1 MNRFWRNF
9 RGALGRTFP
18 DAQVFAQATAFNSFL
33 ALFPMLL
40 VILGTLT
47 LTPQLTAAVEDTIAR
62 VLEILPKTSRQT
74 VVDYLL
80 PFGDDPWKWILL
92 GLGGTLFAGGGAMAS
107 LTQGFRAVHRDKP
120 ATGFWR
126 EQMRALSLLAM
137 TFVPW
142 VVSAVITV
150 FGRQMREWAIRSFG
164 LSWLFNLLWAVV
176 YTSLALVLAM
186 ITLALMYRFG
196 RAKPAEWSH
205 IWPGTF
211 VATGLW
217 WVVNVIFG
225 FYVREVPYGV
235 IYGGLAAAI
244 GLLIWFYLSAIVV
257 CIGAGFNAEAE
268 ARAPDPVYHEP
279 LRINSGAVPVAPAE
293 NVPAKTELE

>member
-1 MNRFWRNF
+1 MHRFWRNF

-47 LTPQLTAAVEDTIAR
+47 LTPQLTAAVGDIITR
-62 VLEILPKTSRQT
+62 LLEILPNPSRQT

-80 PFGDDPWKWILL
+80 TFGDDPVTWILL
-92 GLGGTLFAGGGAMAS
+92 GLGGTLLAGGGAMAS
-107 LTQGFRAVHRDKP
+107 LTQGFRAVHRDEPIK
-120 ATGFWR
+120 GFWR
-126 EQMRALSLLAM
+126 EQLRALGLLGM

-142 VVSAVITV
+142 MLSALITV
-150 FGRQMREWAIRSFG
+150 FGRQLREWAIHHFG

-186 ITLALMYRFG
+186 ITLALVYRYG
-196 RAKPAEWSH
+196 RGRPAEWSH

-225 FYVREVPYGV
+225 YYVREVPYGV

-244 GLLIWFYLSAIVV
+244 GLLIWLYLSAIVV
-257 CIGAGFNAEAE
+257 YIGAGFNAEAE
-268 ARAPDPVYHEP
+268 ARAPEPVYGDA
-279 LRINSGAVPVAPAE
+279 LRINSGAVPAAE
-293 NVPAKTELE
+293 EVPPAKKED